1 MGEGQMGNVG
11 PSLRFHIRDDRDRRV
26 PLGTVLGMR
35 VSSKI
40 PKGARQ
46 AIAARLKAEFRA
58 TRGWKTRVIVGT
70 AVVFAALAAAILIP
84 FPNFQMWTFAIPPIF
99 IPLVFIWAG
108 HQFVR
113 QHYHRAILAQRFCPA
128 CAYRLVQLDAD
139 EDGCTVCPECGAAWR
154 LKPA

>member
-1 MGEGQMGNVG
+1 MM

-26 PLGTVLGMR
+26 PLGTVLGLR
-35 VSSKI
+35 VSSEI
-40 PKGARQ
+40 PAGARQ
-46 AIAARLKAEFRA
+46 AITARLRAEFRA
-58 TRGWKTRVIVGT
+58 TRGWITRVIVGL
-70 AVVFAALAAAILIP
+70 AVVFAALAAAIILD
-84 FPNFQMWTFAIPPIF
+84 PNLSMWPFAILIF

-108 HQFVR
+108 HRFVR

-154 LKPA
+154 LKARRGFR